1 MYIFAIL
8 SYINVV
14 YIYVCLFITV
24 VIKYPSLKKYIMDVF
39 PDEGNPKIM
48 KLFLVIFDLNSKKRC
63 NIKKTRINHLFKT
76 SKTFIFPA
84 NFLQNEK

>member
-1 MYIFAIL
+1 
-8 SYINVV
+8 
-14 YIYVCLFITV
+14 
-24 VIKYPSLKKYIMDVF
+24 MDVF